1 MLLLFYVNAKDIE
14 KFVSGYLVQPATI
27 VDAMRF
33 MFTEF
38 MFLRADLLIFDL
50 VSSFSSQPF

>member
-1 MLLLFYVNAKDIE
+1 MNAKDIE